1 MRGDKTGKQ
10 GYSLLGEGFSERV
23 IYSIKLA
30 FPLESPHW
38 FFSLSLIPHATD
50 IPMFKLCV
58 FCKSWHSS
66 LHYVF
71 AHGKIHS
78 PRCNIAA
85 KLFRNPSVLG
95 RMVFAFWKHSSKMY
109 MDDHRKQAQLNSL
122 KRHFWMMWR
131 IYWAILWKLNC
142 WFSASHK
149 KCMLV
154 ELFWEVCLDKKSC
167 HVAASPF
174 KTNLASILPQTNH
187 LHFLFLLRLFLPR
200 LWTLSCRSCLQK
212 CVPLL
217 GEV

>member
-71 AHGKIHS
+71 AHGKIHY

-149 KCMLV
+149 KMHVGGVILRSV
-154 ELFWEVCLDKKSC
+154 SRQEV
-167 HVAASPF
+167 
-174 KTNLASILPQTNH
+174 
-187 LHFLFLLRLFLPR
+187 
-200 LWTLSCRSCLQK
+200 LSCGCKPLQDKPCLYPATDKSLTFSVLTQTF
-212 CVPLL
+212 PS
-217 GEV
+217 